1 MIKIFIVD
9 HHRMFIDGLIALLKP
24 FREFEIVGFTDN
36 GKEAADWL
44 QKNEADLLILD
55 IVMPKMDGVKLVKTL
70 RSQNAALKILILSGY
85 DEIKIIK
92 DLFRHGI
99 NGYLE
104 KTHNFAQLY
113 NALECI
119 QGGEVYMD
127 PTIKEK
133 LLNSFCEKPQKPSR
147 ISEALVSS
155 LTSRERDVMN
165 LICEGCS
172 GKEIA
177 EALYISQNTVETHRK
192 HILQKLNL
200 KSSLSLMKF
209 AMEND
214 TEKSPSN

>member
-9 HHRMFIDGLIALLKP
+9 HHRMFIDGVIALLKP

-36 GKEAADWL
+36 GKEATDWL
-44 QKNEADLLILD
+44 QKNDADLLIVD
-55 IVMPKMDGVKLVKTL
+55 IVMPKMDGVKLIKNL
-70 RSQNAALKILILSGY
+70 KEQYGSLKILVLSGY
-85 DEIKIIK
+85 DEIKVIK

-104 KTHNFAQLY
+104 KTHNFAQLF
-113 NALECI
+113 NALESI
-119 QGGEVYMD
+119 AAGEVYMD

-133 LLNSFCEKPQKPSR
+133 LLNSFCEKPQKSNKV
-147 ISEALVSS
+147 SEALVGS

-209 AMEND
+209 AMEHE
-214 TEKSPSN
+214 TEKSPSK